1 MKPVWARSLEVKV
14 SVNVEKL
21 VLYVLLF
28 VAAILGF

>member
-1 MKPVWARSLEVKV
+1 MKSVWTRKLEVNV

-28 VAAILGF
+28 ASAMLHC

>member
-21 VLYVLLF
+21 VLYVLLLVSAMLHF
-28 VAAILGF
+28 